1 MPQAVKTLTTLSL
14 NKTKRPKVKQV
25 VERYGLNLNRVHQLL
40 EDYIYQTGELPLFL
54 LNPKAGEPYDATS
67 DFADYFTPIL
77 DHDYNDTAPETETLT
92 QPLPIRAGAFLSQ
105 QLTDY

>member
-54 LNPKAGEPYDATS
+54 LNPRTSEPYDATG

-77 DHDYNDTAPETETLT
+77 DHDYDTVPKTETPS
-92 QPLPIRAGAFLSQ
+92 QPVPIRAGAFLSA